1 MKRPNPTFLKKAE
14 GIKTSRKKRTLII
27 ILVLIVLT
35 FAVVFISSMA
45 SAQDK
50 YRLMYPG
57 LVGAATSTT
66 TEYSAYQ
73 RPVHT
78 TTETTT
84 EATTTATTTQL
95 HAILA
100 ATPTPVL
107 EPEETAHTSQNNSP
121 DPFTEDRN
129 FSFRPAG
136 IQIATYQERAVYMDE
151 LKERI
156 VKYQKT
162 HSDMRICYE
171 FISLSSGDRLG
182 VDELDPVVPS
192 GAMAIPLEI
201 VYYDSIAGVTGPLS
215 KQITYDGTYLNSEL
229 SDHIGAR
236 NSSYIA
242 KSYDYGKAFYMRTL
256 LNYAIVKND
265 SIALNYVVEEL
276 GGLEEA
282 IKAVDGISNYI
293 SYNDSVIYTDYRGKE
308 FRAPGTISCYDMGKY
323 LSYLYQVFI
332 NNSQVN
338 QRLVNDMAHSEIESP
353 LSAAFPED
361 TRILHV
367 LGRNTSRGAYLECA
381 IVDYEEPFALI
392 IYVEAGSPNSAGTAI
407 ATLGGYTQ
415 EFIESC
421 Y

>member
-27 ILVLIVLT
+27 ILVLLALT
-35 FAVVFISSMA
+35 SAIIFISSIA
-45 SAQDK
+45 STQDT

-84 EATTTATTTQL
+84 QATTTATTTVL

-100 ATPTPVL
+100 ATPTPTPN
-107 EPEETAHTSQNNSP
+107 PEETAHTSQNDSP
-121 DPFTEDRN
+121 DPFTEDRD
-129 FSFRPAG
+129 FSFKPAG
-136 IQIATYQERAVYMDE
+136 IQTATYQERAVYLDE
-151 LKERI
+151 LKEN
-156 VKYQKT
+156 VAAYQKK
-162 HSDMRICYE
+162 HPEMRICYE
-171 FISLSSGDRLG
+171 FISLSTGERLG

-192 GAMAIPLEI
+192 GAMAIPIEI
-201 VYYDSIAGVTGPLS
+201 VYYDSIEGVTGPLS
-215 KQITYDGTYLNSEL
+215 KKVTFD
-229 SDHIGAR
+229 SDYGGAR

-242 KSYDYGKAFYMRTL
+242 KTYNYGKEFYMRTL

-265 SIALNYVVEEL
+265 SVALNYIIDEL
-276 GGLEEA
+276 GGLDEA
-282 IKAVDGISNYI
+282 IKSVDEISNYI
-293 SYNDSVIYTDYRGKE
+293 SYNDSVIYRDYRGLE
-308 FRAPGTISCYDMGKY
+308 FRAPGTISCYDMGNY
-323 LSYLYQVFI
+323 ISYLYHEFI
-332 NNSQVN
+332 NTPQIN
-338 QRLVNDMAHSEIESP
+338 QRLINDMAHSELESP

-367 LGRNTSRGAYLECA
+367 LGRNTGRGAYLECA
-381 IVDYEEPFALI
+381 IVDYKEPIAII
-392 IYVEAGSPNSAGTAI
+392 IYVESSSPGSAGTAI

-415 EFIESC
+415 KFIEMC
-421 Y
+421 YS